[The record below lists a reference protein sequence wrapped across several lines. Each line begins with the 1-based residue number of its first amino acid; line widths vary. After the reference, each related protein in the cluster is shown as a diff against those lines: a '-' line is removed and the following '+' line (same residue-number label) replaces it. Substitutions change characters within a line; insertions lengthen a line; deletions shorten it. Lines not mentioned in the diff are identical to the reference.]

1 VKSALALPVIR
12 RLVQTY
18 DVPIERERV
27 RLKTNC
33 GVPPLDREDSRL
45 VMMGLTANTVVPNG
59 DTIAGLKYI
68 ARRFVGD
75 CARAEDLRYRSFP
88 ARLRM
93 QLGLARETAKALR
106 QVERT
111 EQLA

>member
-1 VKSALALPVIR
+1 M
-12 RLVQTY
+12 
-18 DVPIERERV
+18 
-27 RLKTNC
+27 LKTNC

-45 VMMGLTANTVVPNG
+45 CMMGLNAATVVPNG

-75 CARAEDLRYRSFP
+75 VARAEDIRYRSFP
-88 ARLRM
+88 SRMAM
-93 QLGLARETAKALR
+93 QLGLARKTVKAVR
-106 QVERT
+106 KINKT

>member
-1 VKSALALPVIR
+1 MPV
-12 RLVQTY
+12 
-18 DVPIERERV
+18 ERERI

-45 VMMGLTANTVVPNG
+45 AMMGMNANTVVPNG

-75 CARAEDLRYRSFP
+75 CARAEGLKLRSLPGRGC
-88 ARLRM
+88 RM
-93 QLGLARETAKALR
+93 QLSLARATVKALR
-106 QVERT
+106 QRHKT
-111 EQLA
+111 KQLA